1 MPRLQRT
8 YKTFRVVQEFSMGMG
23 NIVRPGDLLE
33 LVEEDQ
39 RTQRLVGI
47 GRIVPSEA
55 EDDDN
60 LRDAVRDILR
70 APWTSVPPALR
81 GMANGDDALLLNAM
95 QEAERQEMNDK
106 NRPRLLTG
114 LRNEIRR
121 LGGAP
126 LADQEVDREV
136 GGVDPDEQGEGD
148 EDDEDQE

>member
-1 MPRLQRT
+1 LQRT

-23 NIVRPGDLLE
+23 NIVRPGELLE

-55 EDDDN
+55 EEDDN

-70 APWTSVPPALR
+70 APWTTVPPALR
-81 GMANGDDALLLNAM
+81 GMAKGDDALLLNAM

-121 LGGAP
+121 LGGNP

-136 GGVDPDEQGEGD
+136 GGVDPNEQGEGGDD